1 MKWAKV
7 CFLMLLVGTAG
18 AQMLGTRPP
27 RDVSARWAEHY
38 AAVYRVPVELVA
50 AIIDEESGWN
60 PYAVSKKGAA
70 GIMQLMPAT
79 AVRFGVRNRFVVEEN
94 IRGGVAYLAWLK
106 QRFNGDLRLI
116 TAAYYVGENTISSRG
131 LEYSSPD
138 VQGYVK
144 RVAQRYRM
152 RRALRAWNE
161 FSPAE
166 ANDEVTDEKH
176 SGSWLVVARGIVRYS
191 RSTASKD
198 HSAGTQQSHGRQQ
211 DHRNY
216 T

>member
-1 MKWAKV
+1 MKWATA
-7 CFLMLLVGTAG
+7 FLLALLVG
-18 AQMLGTRPP
+18 
-27 RDVSARWAEHY
+27 SARAQVCDACSAREVSVRWTQYY
-38 AAVYRVPVELVA
+38 AAAYRVPVELAA

-79 AVRFGVRNRFVVEEN
+79 AMRYGVRNRFVVQDN
-94 IRGGVAYLAWLK
+94 IRGGVVYLAWLK

-116 TAAYYVGENTISSRG
+116 TAAYYVGESRISLRG

-161 FSPAE
+161 LA
-166 ANDEVTDEKH
+166 
-176 SGSWLVVARGIVRYS
+176 
-191 RSTASKD
+191 
-198 HSAGTQQSHGRQQ
+198 QQKPTMR
-211 DHRNY
+211 
-216 T
+216 

>member
-1 MKWAKV
+1 MKWARV

-18 AQMLGTRPP
+18 AQMLATRPQ

-70 GIMQLMPAT
+70 GIMQLMPGT
-79 AVRFGVRNRFVVEEN
+79 AMRFGVRNRFVVEEN

-116 TAAYYVGENTISSRG
+116 TAAYYVGEPTISLRG
-131 LEYSSPD
+131 LRYSSPD

-161 FSPAE
+161 LA
-166 ANDEVTDEKH
+166 
-176 SGSWLVVARGIVRYS
+176 
-191 RSTASKD
+191 
-198 HSAGTQQSHGRQQ
+198 QQKQSMR
-211 DHRNY
+211 
-216 T
+216 